1 MSSDSQVAAN
11 RANAQLS
18 TGPKTAIGLQAS
30 SQNNLRHGFSA
41 TTFTLLPTEDKAA
54 FEQLLADFT
63 AEWNPTTPTEMALV
77 SNAAQFHWMSDRA
90 ARLQLESLNECFS
103 PDALP
108 TQTTRFDRLVRC
120 HTQFDRAFHRALNAL
135 LKLRAA
141 RQKEQIGFELAKQG
155 AAAEAARAQHRD
167 RQFALAELREQR
179 AMQAEERAVR
189 SEQRQIEKSERDAA
203 HVAAKIATQ
212 TAKKELFDAD
222 WEAHALMNAPIPGV
236 GYTQVQKDAFRE
248 VLKQTNG

>member
-1 MSSDSQVAAN
+1 MEIDKDVLDKLIAN
-11 RANAQLS
+11 YQKPEDLIGENGLLKQL
-18 TGPKTAIGLQAS
+18 TK
-30 SQNNLRHGFSA
+30 
-41 TTFTLLPTEDKAA
+41 
-54 FEQLLADFT
+54 
-63 AEWNPTTPTEMALV
+63 ALV
-77 SNAAQFHWMSDRA
+77 ERAMEAELTTHLGYEKHDPVGYGTAAQFHWMSDRA
-90 ARLQLESLNECFS
+90 ARLQLESLDTCFS

-108 TQTTRFDRLVRC
+108 TQTTRFDRLVRY
-120 HTQFDRAFHRALNAL
+120 HTQFDRAFHRTLNTL

-179 AMQAEERAVR
+179 AMQAEERAAR